1 MLTLITT
8 TYDNRGCVPGESRGI
23 SPPAVSRGSTHS
35 HTHSEQKKTRNGYD
49 NCSAKCL
56 TNKIGFIMERKETNA
71 QFVKLING
79 NDANQQTFV
88 DAVRFTRGRSIET
101 YEQAK
106 SQINEWF
113 NKDENS
119 WNVDEVRKEYE
130 HILNLNPE
138 NYRIWKKYREGK
150 SQLPVQKPNGD
161 YVECILE
168 SVRVK
173 IGGQCVNVYPDM
185 DSFGI
190 NVFGGDGGE
199 LLIDLTMVQKILQI
213 KENLKEYRR
222 LFE

>member
-1 MLTLITT
+1 
-8 TYDNRGCVPGESRGI
+8 
-23 SPPAVSRGSTHS
+23 
-35 HTHSEQKKTRNGYD
+35 
-49 NCSAKCL
+49 
-56 TNKIGFIMERKETNA
+56 MERKETNA

-79 NDANQQTFV
+79 NDANQQALV
-88 DAVRFTRGRSIET
+88 DAVRFTRGRSTAT

-106 SQINEWF
+106 AQVIDWF

-119 WNVDEVRKEYE
+119 WSIDEVRKEYE
-130 HILNLNPE
+130 HILKLDAE
-138 NYRIWKKYREGK
+138 NYRLWKKYREGK

-161 YVECILE
+161 YVECTFECI
-168 SVRVK
+168 RVK

-213 KENLKEYRR
+213 KENLKDYRHY
-222 LFE
+222 FE

>member
-8 TYDNRGCVPGESRGI
+8 DGNHGCVPSESRGI

-49 NCSAKCL
+49 NCFAKCL
-56 TNKIGFIMERKETNA
+56 TNKIRFIMRKETNA

-79 NDANQQTFV
+79 NDVNQQILV
-88 DAVRFTRGRSIET
+88 DAIRFTRSHNVET
-101 YEQAK
+101 YDQAK
-106 SQINEWF
+106 TQIIDWF

-119 WNVDEVRKEYE
+119 WSVDDVRKEYE
-130 HILNLNPE
+130 HILTLNTE
-138 NYRIWKKYREGK
+138 NYRLWKKYREGK
-150 SQLPVQKPNGD
+150 SQIPVQKPNGD
-161 YVECILE
+161 YVECTLE
-168 SVRVK
+168 CIRTK
-173 IGGQCVNVYPDM
+173 IGGQRVNVYPDM

-190 NVFGGDGGE
+190 DVFGGDGGE

-222 LFE
+222 YFE

>member
-1 MLTLITT
+1 MLTLNTT
-8 TYDNRGCVPGESRGI
+8 DGNRSCVPEVCRGRN
-23 SPPAVSRGSTHS
+23 PPTILQGITHS
-35 HTHSEQKKTRNGYD
+35 YTHSVQKKTRNGYD

-71 QFVKLING
+71 QFVNLING
-79 NDANQQTFV
+79 NDANQQTLV
-88 DAVRFTRGRSIET
+88 DAVRFTRGRSTET

-106 SQINEWF
+106 AQVIDWF

-119 WNVDEVRKEYE
+119 WSVDEVRKEYE
-130 HILNLNPE
+130 HILKLNPE
-138 NYRIWKKYREGK
+138 NYRLWKKYREGK

-161 YVECILE
+161 YVECTLE
-168 SVRVK
+168 CISVK
-173 IGGQCVNVYPDM
+173 ISGQCVNVYPDI

-222 LFE
+222 YFE

>member
-1 MLTLITT
+1 
-8 TYDNRGCVPGESRGI
+8 
-23 SPPAVSRGSTHS
+23 
-35 HTHSEQKKTRNGYD
+35 
-49 NCSAKCL
+49 
-56 TNKIGFIMERKETNA
+56 MERKETNA

-79 NDANQQTFV
+79 NDANQHALV
-88 DAVRFTRGRSIET
+88 DAVRFTRGRNTET

-106 SQINEWF
+106 AQIIDWF

-119 WNVDEVRKEYE
+119 WTVDDVRKEYE
-130 HILNLNPE
+130 HILKLDTE
-138 NYRIWKKYREGK
+138 NYRLWKKYREGK

-168 SVRVK
+168 SIRVK
-173 IGGQCVNVYPDM
+173 IGEQYVNIYPDM

-190 NVFGGDGGE
+190 DVFGGDGGE

-222 LFE
+222 YFE